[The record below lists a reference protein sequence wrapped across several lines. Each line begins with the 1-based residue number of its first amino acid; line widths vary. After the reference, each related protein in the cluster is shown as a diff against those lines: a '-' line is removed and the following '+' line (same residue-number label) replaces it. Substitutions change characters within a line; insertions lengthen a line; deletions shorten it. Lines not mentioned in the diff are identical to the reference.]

1 MKKNLIALLIAG
13 ALLFSVSP
21 GVFSAD
27 SHIMKDP
34 DLGEL
39 D

>member
-1 MKKNLIALLIAG
+1 MKKQLIALLIAS
-13 ALLFSVSP
+13 AFLFSVSP
-21 GVFSAD
+21 GVFAAD
-27 SHIMKDP
+27 SNIMKDP